1 MDIYKLNEIP
11 QEKFS
16 EVGGKAKGLCL
27 LAQSG
32 INIAPG
38 FVLMNITSTDDLEN
52 AAQYYL
58 NSGLQTVAV
67 RSSANSED
75 GSDFSNAG
83 QYKTFLNVSGEEEFK
98 KSVLECLESLNSTEA
113 ESYSS
118 FFNQAKSNKMSVVVQ
133 QMVDAT
139 KAGICF
145 TVDPN
150 GNKDTLLIEAV
161 QGVGESLVSG
171 FESAKQYVIDKTDL
185 KNIDKSNLNGLL
197 TLQEIKEIVNNSL
210 KASEHFESQLDLE
223 WAIDKNNNVLWL
235 QARPITTLNEVDIHE
250 LDPKWDLK
258 GQLTTT
264 CNISEMMPGAVT
276 PLTLSTSVY
285 AIDWG
290 LRKMMVSSGVYKKL
304 EDVPEGIS
312 AFSIGN
318 HLFLN
323 LTTIGQL
330 SEHVIG
336 ASSDA
341 IELSLCGRIIE
352 HPEDYK
358 KQVRKVGTIKGMIN
372 GIHYAGFILSRNK
385 ARKKLTA
392 LASKYQFH
400 NQDTIEKQFD
410 ALEKAK
416 DVVNETFLYHYIT
429 SAHSGAM
436 SSALNIALSQD
447 IPQEEVRAII
457 AEALENI
464 DGIESVDILRSLRKI
479 ARDVIEEMP
488 DLESKS
494 KEDILYYLKTSNG
507 KSHES
512 YEYFIKRHGHRAVR
526 EAEISSMGWEDD
538 EKGFMDYLSTVISSG
553 GIEPAKNNEG
563 YNPFKE
569 IDNRYKGAKRKI
581 FRYLVSQART
591 GVVNRESSKSSIV
604 KVLNEVKKG
613 YRHLAKQLQEA
624 GVMQDVELIYFLQH
638 HEIGELVRTHDAT
651 LVKLALQRKR
661 LYEEQKHLTFKDIH
675 FDRPV
680 PEVIDLLSGVPG
692 TELKGT
698 PISRGI
704 AEGKA
709 RVVKSLQDANQLQK
723 GEIMVAAFTDI
734 GWSPYYCKIEAL
746 ITEVGSVLSHGAVVA
761 REYTLPLVSNIKGA
775 TAIIKTGDKIMV
787 NGTTGVVKILETE
800 SCV

>member
-1 MDIYKLNEIP
+1 MEIYKLNEIP
-11 QEKFS
+11 KNKLT

-27 LAQSG
+27 MAQSG

-38 FVLMNITSTDDLEN
+38 FVLMNIESKEDLEN
-52 AAQYYL
+52 AAQHYI

-67 RSSANSED
+67 RSSANAED

-83 QYKTFLNVSGEEEFK
+83 QYKTVLNVSGEEDFK
-98 KSVLECLESLNSTEA
+98 QSVVECLASLHSFEA

-118 FFNQAKSNKMSVVVQ
+118 FFNQAKSSKMSVVVQ
-133 QMVDAT
+133 QMVDAS
-139 KAGICF
+139 KAGVCF
-145 TVDPN
+145 TIDPN
-150 GNKDTLLIEAV
+150 GDENTLLIEAV
-161 QGVGESLVSG
+161 KGVGESLVSG
-171 FESAKQYVIDKTDL
+171 HESAKQYTLDKT
-185 KNIDKSNLNGLL
+185 NLESISTYNNEELL
-197 TLQEIKEIVNNSL
+197 SDRELKEIAEKSL
-210 KASEHFESQLDLE
+210 KAVSYFDTHLDME
-223 WAIDKNNNVLWL
+223 WAIDAKGNILWL
-235 QARPITTLNEVDIHE
+235 QARPITTSNEIDMHE
-250 LDPKWDLK
+250 LDPKWDFNN
-258 GQLTTT
+258 QLTTT

-290 LRKMMVSSGVYKKL
+290 LRKMLISSGVYKNL
-304 EDVPEGIS
+304 DEAPEGIS

-336 ASSDA
+336 ANCAS
-341 IELSLCGRIIE
+341 IELSICGRIVE
-352 HPEDYK
+352 HPKDYK
-358 KQVRKVGTIKGMIN
+358 EQKLKVNTLKGIRN
-372 GIHYAGFILSRNK
+372 GIRYIHFILSRNK
-385 ARKKLTA
+385 ARKKLTK
-392 LASKYQFH
+392 LANNYQFI
-400 NQDTIEKQFD
+400 NQNTIEKQFE
-410 ALEKAK
+410 ALCKAK
-416 DVVNETFLYHYIT
+416 DVVNLTFLYHYIT

-447 IPQEEVRAII
+447 IPVEEVRAII

-479 ARDVIEEMP
+479 AKNIIEELSGWE
-488 DLESKS
+488 DLSQE
-494 KEDILYYLKTSNG
+494 ELLNFLKISNG
-507 KSHES
+507 KSHKS
-512 YEYFIKRHGHRAVR
+512 YLYFINRHGHRAVR
-526 EAEISSMGWEDD
+526 EAEMSSKGWADD
-538 EKGFMDYLSTVISSG
+538 EKGFMDYLSTVLSSG
-553 GIEPAKNNEG
+553 GIEPPKSTEA
-563 YNPFKE
+563 YNPYKE
-569 IDNRYKGAKRKI
+569 IDIRYKGMKRKI
-581 FRYLVSQART
+581 FRYLVGQART

-613 YRHLAKQLQEA
+613 YRYLATQLKQAGILQDE
-624 GVMQDVELIYFLQH
+624 DLIFFLQH
-638 HEIGELVRTHDAT
+638 HEIGKLVNTHNAAF
-651 LVKLALQRKR
+651 VKLALQRKR
-661 LYEEQKHLTFKDIH
+661 LYEEQKNLTFNDIH

-680 PEVIDLLSGVPG
+680 PEVIDLLSGAPG

-698 PISRGI
+698 PISRGM

-709 RVVKSLQDANQLQK
+709 RVVKSIEDANQLQK

-761 REYTLPLVSNIKGA
+761 REYTLPLVSNVKGA
-775 TAIIKTGDKIMV
+775 TSIIKTGDKIMI

-800 SCV
+800 